1 MTATLSPILLTD
13 QPASPDDPFAEA
25 CSLIRASNW
34 REGLDAAKAAAAG
47 GYEPDAKAQ
56 LLIALA
62 RLRAGVIGAEG
73 ITPALIRDADGR
85 RDMRVLAI
93 SPLLRAGQIDAA
105 GVLLDTLIEALP
117 PLAEDY
123 TQRGGV
129 RARQRRWDEA
139 IADAD
144 RAEQL
149 VGAGGGQ
156 LAMVG
161 RIQYRLQAGRV
172 DEALAL
178 VRDMGGAPSA
188 EERLTAIMLAV
199 LLRAQAFSEAADL
212 AAKVDPET
220 VTSASLAGYLV
231 QALFRAGRHAAAI
244 ALGEGL
250 VRDGIE
256 GAMLRSHLG
265 QAWQA
270 GGALAERA
278 ERAIK
283 HFEAGLALA
292 PDDIQMNAALGD
304 ILLRAG
310 KVDAALPY
318 LAKTCELQPK
328 LAQVRALYARALKQA
343 GQYEAAAASFRILLT
358 LLPEDGG
365 RWQRFAAGAL
375 AQAGHRDE
383 AAEVFDAY
391 VAKRRAGLPPTFDE
405 GLTALWDRLDT
416 AKIPEGRL
424 DWAWSLRDP
433 ASTLD
438 RAEWERRAKWGHLAD
453 HYLLD
458 WLECRDD
465 QAHEAMVHFADELDF
480 LEEFTV
486 GMRALAPGKGVVYA
500 SAHIGAMYFGPLS
513 LELIGERSRWLAST
527 PSVARTSY
535 AESLISTSDQTDT
548 QVARAFMR
556 ALGQDN
562 IVVVVVDGAINLA
575 APRIMFE
582 GREVTYSQFAS
593 RTAYRMGASSAF
605 VAPVWRPDNRLGFV
619 LKALPMPEP
628 EESANDYAA
637 RWQAAYFGHLRT
649 FLAGEPQNL
658 RLSGGI
664 WRLIR

>member
-1 MTATLSPILLTD
+1 MTVTLSSSLTPD
-13 QPASPDDPFAEA
+13 QPGFPGDPFSAA
-25 CSLIRASNW
+25 RSLIRASKW
-34 REGLDAAKAAAAG
+34 HEGLEAAAQEQAAG
-47 GYEPDAKAQ
+47 QEPDAKVQ

-62 RLRAGVIGAEG
+62 RLRVGALSADA
-73 ITPALIRDADGR
+73 ISPALVREADGR
-85 RDMRVLAI
+85 RDLRMLAI
-93 SPLLRAGQIDAA
+93 SPFLRAGQIDAA
-105 GVLLDTLIEALP
+105 GVLLDHLIEALA

-123 TQRGGV
+123 TQRAGV

-144 RAEQL
+144 RAQQL
-149 VGAGGGQ
+149 VGAVGGQ
-156 LAMVG
+156 LAIASS
-161 RIQYRLQAGRV
+161 IQYRLQGGRIE
-172 DEALAL
+172 EALTL
-178 VRDMGGAPSA
+178 VRGLGSVPPD

-199 LLRAQAFSEAADL
+199 LLRGQAFAEAADL
-212 AAKVDPET
+212 AGKVDPET
-220 VTSASLAGYLV
+220 VTIASLAGYLV
-231 QALFRAGRHAAAI
+231 QALFRDARHAAAI
-244 ALGEGL
+244 MLGDALL
-250 VRDGIE
+250 RNGID

-265 QAWQA
+265 QAWLA
-270 GGALAERA
+270 SGAPRERA
-278 ERAIK
+278 DRATA
-283 HFEAGLALA
+283 HFEAGLVLA
-292 PDDIQMNAALGD
+292 PNDVQMNAALGD

-310 KVDAALPY
+310 KIEAALPY

-343 GQYEAAAASFRILLT
+343 GRYEEAAASFRQLLT
-358 LLPEDGG
+358 LVPGDGG

-375 AQAGHRDE
+375 AQAGHREE
-383 AAEVFDAY
+383 AADLFDAY
-391 VAKRRAGLPPTFDE
+391 VAKRRVALPDTFDV
-405 GLTALWDRLDT
+405 GLDALWGRLDE
-416 AKIPEGRL
+416 AKIPQGRL
-424 DWAWSLRDP
+424 DWAWSLRNP

-465 QAHEAMVHFADELDF
+465 QVHEAMAHFANELDF
-480 LEEFTV
+480 LEDFTA

-513 LELIGERSRWLAST
+513 LELVGERSRWLAST

-575 APRIMFE
+575 APRVQFE

-593 RTAYRMGASSAF
+593 RTAYRMGSPSAF

-619 LKALPMPEP
+619 LKALPMPEAQ
-628 EESANDYAA
+628 ESANDYAA
-637 RWQAAYFGHLRT
+637 RWQAAYFGHLRM